1 MKKRNSLLLSLIV
14 IFSCLSVS
22 PNPVV
27 GSAENFEP
35 PLNNSSLSEPEIEIA
50 PLNPEFLD
58 PEQPDSVEPIS
69 SSDYGHI
76 SGPGYTP
83 PPVNISAVSTPAT
96 RLLLRASGSELPSTY
111 DLRTEGR
118 VTPVK
123 NQGQTGSCWAF
134 SSIASLESY
143 ILGTEGESRD
153 FSENNMKNL
162 VTKKTTQTVLTLPT
176 MMEVI
181 R

>member
-1 MKKRNSLLLSLIV
+1 MLSLIV

-123 NQGQTGSCWAF
+123 KT
-134 SSIASLESY
+134 
-143 ILGTEGESRD
+143 RD
-153 FSENNMKNL
+153 KQEAAGLFRVLHPLNL
-162 VTKKTTQTVLTLPT
+162 TFWEQKEKVETFLRIT
-176 MMEVI
+176 
-181 R
+181 